1 MLSKNPEK
9 STRFSISNKWLALIV
24 VLVAGLGLTVGY
36 ILIPLLEP
44 TQTASVLVST
54 NNTTANNTT
63 TPIANTTTQNI
74 TNNTSAPITTQSTQS
89 TAKNKTI
96 NNNGTAKNDTIY

>member
-54 NNTTANNTT
+54 NNTTANNST
-63 TPIANTTTQNI
+63 TPIVNTTTQNI
-74 TNNTSAPITTQSTQS
+74 TNNTS
-89 TAKNKTI
+89 
-96 NNNGTAKNDTIY
+96 